1 MIYLDNAATS
11 FPKPRRVIRE
21 VNRCLKEYCG
31 NPGRSSHYLS
41 MRAAEEVYNTR
52 EVIAKHL
59 GGVEAENIVFTPNA
73 TFALNLAIKTLIP
86 DNCHVLCTDYEHNSV
101 IRPLNRLCRE
111 RGISYSIFS
120 SQGDLNNKIQANTKA
135 IVASI
140 TSNVT
145 GEEFD
150 LIALSKIA
158 REHNLLLIID
168 ASQALGHRRINLVDT
183 PCDALCAPG
192 HKALFGIQGSG
203 FVYLRDSKRNDS
215 FLEGGSG
222 YDSKNPDMPVLLPEA
237 YEAGTLS
244 TPAIVSLGGGVRF
257 VDYVGLENISS
268 HLNALTSK
276 LFDMLSTIDGLR
288 IYGNNSGIL
297 SFNYRDVSSAKL
309 ASELNDK
316 GICVRGGLHCAPL
329 AHEKYGTINQG
340 MVRVSLSYINN
351 EKDILR
357 LFTAIKEII

>member
-21 VNRCLKEYCG
+21 VNRCLNEYCG

-52 EVIAKHL
+52 EVIASHL
-59 GGVEAENIVFTPNA
+59 GRVEAENIVFTPNA

-101 IRPLNRLCRE
+101 VRPLNKLCRE
-111 RGISYSIFS
+111 RGIAYSTFS
-120 SQGDLNNKIQANTKA
+120 SEDNIVDKIEANTKA

-145 GEEFD
+145 GEEID
-150 LIALSKIA
+150 LWKLSKIA
-158 REHNLLLIID
+158 REHGLILILD
-168 ASQALGHRRINLVDT
+168 ASQALGHRAINLIDS
-183 PCDALCAPG
+183 PCDALCGPG

-203 FVYLRDSKRNDS
+203 FVYLKDSNRRDS

-222 YDSKNPDMPVLLPEA
+222 YDSKNSDMPTLLPEA

-244 TPAIVSLGGGVRF
+244 TPAIVSLGEGVRF
-257 VDYVGLENISS
+257 VDSIGVENISS
-268 HLNALTSK
+268 HLNALTNK
-276 LFDMLSTIDGLR
+276 LYDMLSTIDGIM
-288 IYGNNSGIL
+288 IYGSSSGII
-297 SFNYRDVSSAKL
+297 SFNYRNISSAKV

-340 MVRVSLSYINN
+340 MIRVSLSYLNK